1 MMNSII
7 SRINEVISTA
17 ARSYSLIIEQVA
29 RRYNIHNTYKKDQHI
44 EKKLDAELV
53 CLYTDHSP
61 KQTPELFASHF
72 NNQHYLAWLL
82 KNPLHPIW
90 QEKNTS
96 PLHIAVRCCN
106 KKAIETLVRQG
117 YPIDYKEKSSQL
129 SAIELLFSAESK
141 NQSRVLRQAQDR
153 RMRHP
158 MRQSIFETLCTLG
171 ATLTIE
177 SLIQIA
183 TQRNN
188 HVLLDRAAKHFI
200 EQHAPERLAATQ
212 QILTNNA
219 HPTHLLH
226 NHIKSLMRSSSNTAT
241 RHDKPN
247 YSSGQL
253 SLLIDNISQQ
263 IAKALTRAHKRR
275 RAAQTENISATA
287 QTSSVMTGS

>member
-29 RRYNIHNTYKKDQHI
+29 RHYNIHNTYKKDQHI
-44 EKKLDAELV
+44 EKKLAAELI

-72 NNQHYLAWLL
+72 NNKHYLAWLL

-153 RMRHP
+153 RVRHP
-158 MRQSIFETLCTLG
+158 MRQSIFETLCALG

-183 TQRNN
+183 TKRYN
-188 HVLLDRAAKHFI
+188 HVLLNRAAKHFI
-200 EQHAPERLAATQ
+200 KQHAPERLAAIQ

-226 NHIKSLMRSSSNTAT
+226 NHIKSLMRSISTAT
-241 RHDKPN
+241 IHDKPK

-253 SLLIDNISQQ
+253 SLLIDSVSQQ
-263 IAKALTRAHKRR
+263 IAKALTQAHKRR

-287 QTSSVMTGS
+287 QTSSVMAGS